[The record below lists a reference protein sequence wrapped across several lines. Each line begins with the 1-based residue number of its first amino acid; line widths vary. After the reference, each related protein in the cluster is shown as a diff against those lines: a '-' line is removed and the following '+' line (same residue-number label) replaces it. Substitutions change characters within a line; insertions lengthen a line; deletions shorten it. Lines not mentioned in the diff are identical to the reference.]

1 MLNSSVSSVDPEV
14 VILCGGR
21 GTRLGQE
28 TKVLPKPLVE
38 VGGRPILWHI
48 MDHYARYGF
57 KRFVL
62 CLGYKG
68 QMIRDYF
75 LNYHV
80 HNNDFTVCLD
90 GKAVQ
95 VTPHLDDIVDWEV
108 TCAETGQLAQTGSRV
123 RRIAKYV
130 KSEYFLCTYGDGIC
144 DVNLHDLIKFHQA
157 HGKLATLTGVHPPAR
172 FGELMLQDESRVA
185 RFSEKPQMGEGYVNG
200 GFFVFNREVF
210 DYLSEDDDCVLE
222 RAPME
227 RLAAD
232 GQLQVY
238 KHHGFWRCMDTPKD
252 RDELDNLLSSG
263 AFTRR
268 VVANGTSNGAAQM
281 GISPLLSR

>member
-1 MLNSSVSSVDPEV
+1 
-14 VILCGGR
+14 
-21 GTRLGQE
+21 
-28 TKVLPKPLVE
+28 
-38 VGGRPILWHI
+38 
-48 MDHYARYGF
+48 
-57 KRFVL
+57 
-62 CLGYKG
+62 
-68 QMIRDYF
+68 MIRDYF

-80 HNNDFTVCLD
+80 HNNDFTVRLD
-90 GKAVQ
+90 GKSLQ

-108 TCAETGQLAQTGSRV
+108 TCAETGQAAQTGARV

-130 KSEYFLCTYGDGIC
+130 RSPYFLCTYGDGVC
-144 DVNLHDLIKFHQA
+144 DVDLHDLIRFHQS
-157 HGKLATLTGVHPPAR
+157 HGQVATLTGVHPPAR
-172 FGELMLQDESRVA
+172 FGELMLEDESQVA

-200 GFFVFNREVF
+200 GFFVFNRDIF

-252 RDELDNLLSSG
+252 RDELDTLLSTG

-268 VVANGTSNGAAQM
+268 AITASEGTVVAPTDV
-281 GISPLLSR
+281 PRLRPR